1 MAAPITTNP
10 HGIVRI
16 GNGRGFVVKGEWS
29 RLVITAAHCLLKL
42 PQPYIACSGGDRTY
56 RSLLGPLGK
65 RPKIWAECLRRSGRR
80 SRRAGAPDDQELF
93 EQSESRAA

>member
-1 MAAPITTNP
+1 MLEPN
-10 HGIVRI
+10 HSGIVKV
-16 GNGRGFVVKGEWS
+16 GDGRGFVVKGK
-29 RLVITAAHCLLKL
+29 RDRRVITAAHGLPKL
-42 PQPYIACSGGDRTY
+42 PPPHLASYTADRTY
-56 RSLLGPLGK
+56 RSLPGPLGK